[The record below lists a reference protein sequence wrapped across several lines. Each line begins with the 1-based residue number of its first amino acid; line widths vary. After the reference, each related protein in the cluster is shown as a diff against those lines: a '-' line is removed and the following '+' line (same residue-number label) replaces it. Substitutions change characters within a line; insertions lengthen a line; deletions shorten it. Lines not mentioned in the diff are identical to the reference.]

1 MEPILF
7 LTHRIPFPPN
17 KGDKVRSFHL
27 LKFLAQ
33 RFRVHLGTFVDDAA
47 DRQFVARLDEY
58 CASSKVVEIHP
69 ALARIKSLT
78 GFWTGE
84 ALTLSYYRD
93 AALAAWV
100 RDTVVRY
107 RIRSA
112 LVFSSAMAQYIA
124 DIKGLRTVVDFVDV
138 DSAKWEQYG
147 RTRPWPLS
155 AVYEREGD
163 RLLSFERSVAKNT
176 DASVFVTRGEADLF
190 RKLAPESASRVSHA
204 ANGVDTD
211 FFSPAS
217 QLPNPFP
224 SDEEPIVFTGAMDYW
239 PNIDAVCWFA
249 REILPTIV
257 SSRPNA
263 RFYVVGMQPSPAVL
277 ELAKDARIIVTGRV
291 DDVRPYLQHARV
303 VVAPVRVARGI
314 QNKVLEAMAMGR
326 PVVVSAPASVALSA
340 EPGKDFAVAAD
351 AALFAAKTLDLMDI
365 ERGRRVGAA
374 GRARVVADYD
384 WAVNLA
390 PFIALLDGAVTAH
403 VDAGD

>member
-33 RFRVHLGTFVDDAA
+33 RFRVHLGTFVDDAS
-47 DRQFVARLDEY
+47 DRQYVSRLDEY

-100 RDTVVRY
+100 RDTVARH

-124 DIKGLRTVVDFVDV
+124 DIEGLRTVVDFVDV

-163 RLLSFERSVAKNT
+163 RLLSFERSVAKKT

-217 QLPNPFP
+217 QLANPFP
-224 SDEEPIVFTGAMDYW
+224 DDEEPIVFTGAMDYW

-249 REILPTIV
+249 QEVLPTIV
-257 SSRPNA
+257 SSRPNV

-326 PVVVSAPASVALSA
+326 PVVVSAAASAALSG
-340 EPGKDFAVAAD
+340 EPGKDFEVAAD
-351 AALFAAKTLDLMDI
+351 APLFAAKTLDLMDI
-365 ERGRRVGAA
+365 ERGRRIGAA

-390 PFIALLDGAVTAH
+390 PFVGLLDGAATAH